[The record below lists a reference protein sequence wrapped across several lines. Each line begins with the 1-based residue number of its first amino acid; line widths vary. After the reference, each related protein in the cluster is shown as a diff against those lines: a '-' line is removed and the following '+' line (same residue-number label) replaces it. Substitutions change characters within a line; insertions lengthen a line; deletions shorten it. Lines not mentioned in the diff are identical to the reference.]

1 MPEGNMESLPTN
13 IRLVMLN
20 CRSLSTDL
28 QQAALSRL
36 LRYLHVPSA
45 ALQETR
51 IRDRP
56 LICIDNY
63 TIYCSDAD
71 ERKVGDC
78 AIAVRN
84 DYNNLVKEFG
94 STSSRCLVAGLQKTQ
109 TLDRESSMP
118 SAPPPPYSSQ
128 LYGTVPEKVSS
139 RASTGIWVDGQPIEL
154 VDEFCYLGCMLKN
167 DVSWK
172 KDIQQRCAK
181 ANPSFNSL
189 TKCLWS
195 TSMPNGVKLQV
206 YLSGIRPIMMYRSET
221 WAAPAMVMKKLDC
234 MERKLF
240 RQLLG

>member
-109 TLDRESSMP
+109 TLDLSKIRSQQTTIVGIDGNAKTGLEQQPDVLRRGIIDAISATTALFFSALWYGSRKGIGKLNISS
-118 SAPPPPYSSQ
+118 SS
-128 LYGTVPEKVSS
+128 T
-139 RASTGIWVDGQPIEL
+139 W
-154 VDEFCYLGCMLKN
+154 
-167 DVSWK
+167 
-172 KDIQQRCAK
+172 
-181 ANPSFNSL
+181 
-189 TKCLWS
+189 
-195 TSMPNGVKLQV
+195 QV
-206 YLSGIRPIMMYRSET
+206 
-221 WAAPAMVMKKLDC
+221 
-234 MERKLF
+234 
-240 RQLLG
+240 